1 MSFLTTTGS
10 LRGEDGVSNNPFV
23 LSQQGSTPKSTY
35 AYACVLI
42 SSNHLCLHMYFI
54 NLE

>member
-10 LRGEDGVSNNPFV
+10 LWCENGVSNIPFV
-23 LSQQGSTPKSTY
+23 LSQQGSAPKYTY
-35 AYACVLI
+35 AHASVLI
-42 SSNHLCLHMYFI
+42 SLNHLCLHMYFI

>member
-1 MSFLTTTGS
+1 MYFLTTTRS
-10 LRGEDGVSNNPFV
+10 LCCVDGVSNIPFV

-35 AYACVLI
+35 AHASLLI